1 MMDQYQKV
9 TESISWVGV
18 RHPDLKIFDELFPTH
33 NGTTY
38 NAYIVRGQEKTA
50 LIDTVKAPFTDEFLD
65 KVENVVG
72 LDQIDLVV
80 ISHTE
85 PDHSGA
91 LGRLLESR
99 PDLPV
104 YCSRPSQSFLNQL
117 LNHPFNAHVVSD
129 GEDVDLGGL
138 TLKFILAPY
147 LHWPDTI
154 FTYVVEEG
162 VLFPCDAFGTHYC
175 ASQLFDDEIPDFS
188 KDFHFYFDC
197 IMRPFKDKI
206 RDAVAKVDK
215 LDLKMICPS
224 HGPIR
229 RNDPKAVVDSYRRW
243 SASPPEQS
251 KPRALMLTLSSH
263 GNTHSMGA
271 AIQDELE
278 EQGFHVVVMRM
289 CEMRDGDLR
298 DELELADLVIVGS
311 STINRDAPPQ
321 VWHALSLFS
330 LVTPKAKVAGAFGSF
345 GWSGEAVKFIEER
358 LKSLR
363 FKMPVPGLT
372 LRFVPT
378 EDNLQECRDFA
389 SQLAAQVLN
398 SKAA

>member
-1 MMDQYQKV
+1 MDQFQQV
-9 TESISWVGV
+9 TDNVFWVGV

-38 NAYIVRGQEKTA
+38 NAYLVRGEEKTA
-50 LIDTVKAPFTDEFLD
+50 LIDTVKAPFTEEFLD
-65 KVENVVG
+65 KVEECVG
-72 LDQIDLVV
+72 LENIDLVV

-91 LGRLLESR
+91 LGRLLEKR

-104 YCSRPSQSFLNQL
+104 YCSRPSLNFLSQL
-117 LNHPFNAHVVSD
+117 LNRPFNGHAVSD
-129 GEDVDLGGL
+129 GEEVDLGGR
-138 TLKFILAPY
+138 TLRFVLAPY

-154 FTYVVEEG
+154 FTYLVEDQ
-162 VLFPCDAFGTHYC
+162 VLFPCDAFGAHYC
-175 ASQLFDDEIPDFS
+175 ASKLFDDEIPDFS
-188 KDFHFYFDC
+188 KDFYFYFDC
-197 IMRPFKDKI
+197 IMRPFKDKV
-206 RDAVAKVDK
+206 REAVGKVEK

-229 RNDPKAVVDSYRRW
+229 RRDPDAVVSSYKRL
-243 SASPPEQS
+243 SAPPPELP

-263 GNTHSMGA
+263 GNTHTMA
-271 AIQDELE
+271 AAMREELE
-278 EQGFHVVVMRM
+278 AKNFEVTVMRM

-298 DELELADLVIVGS
+298 DELELADLVLVGS

-358 LKSLR
+358 LKELR
-363 FKMPVPGLT
+363 FKLPVPGLT

-378 EDNLQECRDFA
+378 EENLRECREFA
-389 SQLAAQVLN
+389 NQLADQVL
-398 SKAA
+398 SRAA